1 MNEKQQ
7 PSLLLHHFIPYR
19 LANLADTVSTACSKI
34 YRDAFGLSIPEW
46 RILARLAEQDGLNSK
61 LIGHITFMDKSKVSR
76 AVKQLEEKG
85 LLVRSTQQD
94 KRVCQLS
101 LTKKGQELYS
111 QLVPIALEWESEL
124 LSSLSI
130 TEYRDL
136 LRILEKLDVKAAALS
151 NSDDQHVQK
160 CI

>member
-34 YRDAFGLSIPEW
+34 YRDTFGLSIPEW

-61 LIGHITFMDKSKVSR
+61 LIGRITFMDKSKVSR
-76 AVKQLEEKG
+76 AVKQLEDKG

-101 LTKKGQELYS
+101 LTKKGLELYN

-136 LRILEKLDVKAAALS
+136 LRILEKLDVKAADLS
-151 NSDDQHVQK
+151 NSDD
-160 CI
+160 